1 MMVRI
6 VRTCAS
12 AMSRSFIQAGL
23 LLTMSVAVSAAQAQP
38 LNVLGQAGVLGE
50 WELTADLNPTDTG
63 RKQVSG
69 PLLMKHV
76 GLCTQDGPEE
86 RKGELRLKL
95 SRASQV
101 EATLLIGD
109 VTCTYQG
116 RKDLNYTGT
125 MRCPGQR
132 DVPLLLWL
140 K

>member
-1 MMVRI
+1 
-6 VRTCAS
+6 
-12 AMSRSFIQAGL
+12 MSMRCIQAGL
-23 LLTMSVAVSAAQAQP
+23 LLTMSVAASAAQAQP

-50 WELTADLNPTDTG
+50 WELTGDLTPTDAA
-63 RKQVSG
+63 RKQFAGQV
-69 PLLMKHV
+69 LMRHV

-86 RKGELRLKL
+86 KKGELRLKL

-101 EATLLIGD
+101 EATLLVGG

-116 RKDLNYTGT
+116 RKDHNYSGT

-140 K
+140 R

>member
-1 MMVRI
+1 
-6 VRTCAS
+6 
-12 AMSRSFIQAGL
+12 MSRSSIRAGL
-23 LLTMSVAVSAAQAQP
+23 LLTMSAVAGAAQAQP

-50 WELTADLNPTDTG
+50 WELTADLSPIDSS
-63 RKQVSG
+63 RKQFAG
-69 PLLMKHV
+69 PLLMRHV

-86 RKGELRLKL
+86 KKGELRLRL

-101 EATLLIGD
+101 EATLLVGG

-116 RKDLNYTGT
+116 RKDHNYSGT

-140 K
+140 R